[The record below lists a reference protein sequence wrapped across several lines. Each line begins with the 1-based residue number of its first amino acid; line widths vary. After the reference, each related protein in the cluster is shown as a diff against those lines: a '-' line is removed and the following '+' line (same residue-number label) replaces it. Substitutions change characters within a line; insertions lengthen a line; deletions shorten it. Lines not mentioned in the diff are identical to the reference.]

1 MYLEI
6 ITPDK
11 KIYQGE
17 ARSVTLPGSK
27 GSFQILKNHAPII
40 STLSKGNV
48 KFVDGN
54 NQEHSYFVESGVVE
68 NKKNKIIVLL
78 EKI

>member
-40 STLSKGNV
+40 STLTKGNV

>member
-27 GSFQILKNHAPII
+27 GSFQILKHHAPII
-40 STLSKGNV
+40 STLTKGNV

-54 NQEHSYFVESGVVE
+54 NEEHSYFVESGVVE